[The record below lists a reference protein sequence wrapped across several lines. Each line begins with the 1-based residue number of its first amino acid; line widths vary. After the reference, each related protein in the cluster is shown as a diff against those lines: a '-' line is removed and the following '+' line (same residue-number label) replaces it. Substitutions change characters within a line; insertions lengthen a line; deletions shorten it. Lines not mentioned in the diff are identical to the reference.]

1 MLASRCLML
10 TLLAAASLAGQGI
23 RAGAVLGVPFTKY
36 FETGSAGGQ
45 GSAEYSAA
53 TRRYTGGASVEWQ
66 WRKAFGVE
74 LDVLY
79 HRMGYV
85 AIVNT
90 VSSASGAFANS
101 AIDVKGNSWDFPLLV
116 KYRFGRAA
124 KPFLAGGG
132 VLRHAGPVRG
142 RGQQTT
148 GSLVSETRSTIALD
162 TAEPSELRKRNY
174 LGVTAVGGFELGGGR
189 VRILPELR
197 YTRWTSNI
205 AGPGGLLRFAPNQ
218 AEFLVGVTF

>member
-1 MLASRCLML
+1 M
-10 TLLAAASLAGQGI
+10 TLFATVPVTGQGI
-23 RAGAVLGVPFTKY
+23 RAGAMFGVPLTEY
-36 FETGSAGGQ
+36 FETGSAGSRQ
-45 GSAEYSAA
+45 GAADYSAA
-53 TRRYTGGASVEWQ
+53 TRRYTCGASVEWL
-66 WRKAFGVE
+66 WTKSLGFE

-85 AIVNT
+85 AIVNR
-90 VSSASGAFANS
+90 VSPASGDFVNS

-116 KYRFGRAA
+116 KYRFGRSV

-142 RGQQTT
+142 RGEQIT
-148 GSLVSETRSTIALD
+148 GSLVSGTSSAVALD

-189 VRILPELR
+189 VRVLPEFR

-218 AEFLVGVTF
+218 AEFLVGVSF